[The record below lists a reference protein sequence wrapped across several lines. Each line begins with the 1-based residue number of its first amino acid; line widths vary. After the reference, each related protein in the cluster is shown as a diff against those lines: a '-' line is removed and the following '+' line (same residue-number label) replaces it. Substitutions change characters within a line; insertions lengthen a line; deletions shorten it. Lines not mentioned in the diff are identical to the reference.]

1 MTHEDY
7 MKFSHSVAKEAL
19 PERYHSWLY
28 TYDLLEL
35 EDHGGRADKNR
46 DHEAHKPENIY
57 CLAKLAVDSCY
68 SMCASGTTSSSSSLT

>member
-7 MKFSHSVAKEAL
+7 IKFSHSVAKEAL
-19 PERYHSWLY
+19 LMHYHTRLY

-46 DHEAHKPENIY
+46 DHEAHKPENI
-57 CLAKLAVDSCY
+57 
-68 SMCASGTTSSSSSLT
+68 